1 MMNSKNSWLMNK
13 TGDVVIDKGITLA
26 DYNTTVSQR
35 VQNKIA
41 LNYGEWFLH
50 NQEGIRWF
58 SVNDLPG
65 TFGRKL
71 SQITLDSQI
80 KEYIEN
86 DNDVEKIV
94 KYKTK
99 FNDKGDYI
107 IEIGILNKNSEVTY
121 F

>member
-1 MMNSKNSWLMNK
+1 MKSNENWLINDS
-13 TGDVVIDKGITLA
+13 GDVVIEKHITL
-26 DYNTTVSQR
+26 TTPIQTISQR
-35 VQNKIA
+35 LQNKIS

-94 KYKTK
+94 KYKTN